1 LLVERENLS
10 FDRIIT
16 TVLAKIGISVP
27 QMFGHRWSSLN
38 AMLEV
43 HDIAIPDRIILRRFY
58 DVSRSENLLENQ
70 EIDLNSPAN
79 LQVSNLE

>member
-1 LLVERENLS
+1 
-10 FDRIIT
+10 
-16 TVLAKIGISVP
+16 
-27 QMFGHRWSSLN
+27 
-38 AMLEV
+38 MLEV

-79 LQVSNLE
+79 LQVSSLE